1 MPKWTTTASA
11 MFMLTWEHLI
21 RTQFSSESYARSWFW
36 NVIKGTKCH
45 KMKIFGKVAS
55 SRTRAEKIQDKSGA
69 LYNTIRW
76 SVSCFSHVWLCDP
89 MKCSPPGSSVH
100 EISQASI
107 LEWVARSCLISTYS
121 EILGRL
127 KKSKACSKGC
137 DCGGISKRMNCSRYW
152 AYWLAWRQAGVLCA
166 YSVVACRTLECSAC
180 HCTLVCSSHLSSR
193 WMGRRNHWVVLSC
206 SSTNF

>member
-107 LEWVARSCLISTYS
+107 LEWVAISF
-121 EILGRL
+121 
-127 KKSKACSKGC
+127 
-137 DCGGISKRMNCSRYW
+137 SR
-152 AYWLAWRQAGVLCA
+152 G
-166 YSVVACRTLECSAC
+166 SN
-180 HCTLVCSSHLSSR
+180 SHLLHWQADTLQLSHEGSLSQGLAGIKCRLFLFQLQGLWDLSSPTR
-193 WMGRRNHWVVLSC
+193 DWTLAIGSD
-206 SSTNF
+206 SAES